1 MSEDT
6 PSVATVQWNQS
17 IETMLASY
25 ADNAKC
31 FEWMHTEA
39 YTLYNSRTRII
50 MITINVF
57 TALGG
62 LSNVIA
68 GGQTVNGFQFAW
80 IFGSLSIL
88 ITLFNMLQEKLA
100 YAQMTSEFHQ
110 YAISWGSISRKIVEE
125 LAIPP
130 VSRQHCESFL
140 KNIRQDINQVSVAGN
155 AKIPEAIRD
164 ACYKKFKNIPNFD
177 LPDICGH
184 IEHTRVYSTS
194 EDTILTPLLTPQ

>member
-1 MSEDT
+1 
-6 PSVATVQWNQS
+6 
-17 IETMLASY
+17 
-25 ADNAKC
+25 
-31 FEWMHTEA
+31 MHTEA
-39 YTLYNSRTRII
+39 YAMYNARTRVI
-50 MITINVF
+50 MITINVL
-57 TALGG
+57 TAFGG

-100 YAQMTSEFHQ
+100 YAQMAADFNQ
-110 YAISWGSISRKIVEE
+110 YSINWGSISRKIVEE

-155 AKIPEAIRD
+155 AKIPETIRN

-184 IEHTRVYSTS
+184 IEHTRIYNTS
-194 EDTILTPLLTPQ
+194 EDMITIPLLSSQ

>member
-1 MSEDT
+1 MSEDAPT
-6 PSVATVQWNQS
+6 VATVQWNQS
-17 IETMLASY
+17 IETLLASY

-39 YTLYNSRTRII
+39 YAMYNARTRVI
-50 MITINVF
+50 MITINVL
-57 TALGG
+57 TAFGG

-100 YAQMTSEFHQ
+100 YAQMAADFNQ
-110 YAISWGSISRKIVEE
+110 YSINWGSISRKIVEE

-140 KNIRQDINQVSVAGN
+140 IFVK
-155 AKIPEAIRD
+155 
-164 ACYKKFKNIPNFD
+164 
-177 LPDICGH
+177 
-184 IEHTRVYSTS
+184 
-194 EDTILTPLLTPQ
+194 ILTKYLWREMPKFPRQFAMHVIKNSKIFQISIYLISVDT